1 MQVAIFKLSH
11 INDPKNNGW
20 TRNQNEVVEP
30 IWTTGDILPTIFADI
45 LDHQNIDETH
55 YDELDLNDILD
66 GTTITIMKKLT
77 AMSIV
82 MTNSMT
88 ETLLCQSCR

>member
-1 MQVAIFKLSH
+1 MTQKKS
-11 INDPKNNGW
+11 GW
-20 TRNQNEVVEP
+20 IRNHNEVVEP
-30 IWTTGDILPTIFADI
+30 LWTTGDILPTIFADI

-66 GTTITIMKKLT
+66 GTTITITKKLT

>member
-1 MQVAIFKLSH
+1 M
-11 INDPKNNGW
+11 
-20 TRNQNEVVEP
+20 VEP
-30 IWTTGDILPTIFADI
+30 VWTTGDILPTIFADI

-82 MTNSMT
+82 ITNSMT